1 MRRSLLPFF
10 VFGLV
15 LAIGAAGLLVWLQY
29 PWLFSSTYTLRVATG
44 PLSDQSGKLIAAFK
58 RELANEQPHVRV
70 EIVEKPSL
78 AASALA
84 FKNNEVDLAVV
95 RSDDPNAAEGRS
107 VFILRKFL
115 AVVLVPSDS
124 KAEKIADL
132 QGKQIGVL
140 TSGPDIDP
148 LARAVLNF
156 YTIDDKRISRIAPT
170 DVDKSLKRITALL
183 VVGPIGT
190 GPIAAAVQ
198 TFRKVTKKPPTF
210 LDLAEAEAIA
220 TRYPVYEKIDLP
232 EGSFGGSPAA
242 PSDDTTTLAA
252 SVLLIARPSLLNY
265 AAGELTRLLLAT
277 KTKIA
282 ATVPEAGQLAA
293 PPTDRDA
300 VLPTHP
306 GTIAYLNGDTPS
318 LLDEATNYIS
328 FATMFT
334 GGFAAFAAW
343 ITSLRNRRQLRE
355 LKEYTER
362 LPALFEELKKKPTPA
377 YLDATQN
384 ELDRLSEWFV
394 EKFVTDQISSDLFDS
409 ATTRITHLK
418 DLITKRR
425 EASQLVA
432 GQNQSSTEST
442 GVEPQR
448 LQVELAAKRH

>member
-1 MRRSLLPFF
+1 MRRSLLPFL

-15 LAIGAAGLLVWLQY
+15 IAIGAAGLLVWLEY

-44 PLSDQSGKLIAAFK
+44 PLSDSSGKLIAAFK

-70 EIVEKPSL
+70 EIVETPSL

-84 FKNNEVDLAVV
+84 FKNHEVDLAVV
-95 RSDDPNAAEGRS
+95 RADDPNAAEGRS

-115 AVVLVPSDS
+115 AVVFVPPDS
-124 KAEKIADL
+124 NAEKLADL
-132 QGKQIGVL
+132 RGKQIAVL

-148 LARAVLNF
+148 LAAAVLNF
-156 YTIDDKRISRIAPT
+156 YTIDEKRISRIAPS
-170 DVDKSLKRITALL
+170 DLEKSVKRVNALL
-183 VVGPIGT
+183 VVGPIGA
-190 GPIAAAVQ
+190 GPIATTIQ

-210 LDLAEAEAIA
+210 LDLTEAEAIA
-220 TRYPVYEKIDLP
+220 ARDPVYEKIDLP
-232 EGSFGGSPAA
+232 KGSFGGSPPA

-277 KTKIA
+277 KAKIA
-282 ATVPEAGQLAA
+282 ASVPEAGQLAA

-300 VLPTHP
+300 VLPAHP

-318 LLDEATNYIS
+318 LFDEATNYIS

-355 LKEYTER
+355 LKQCTQR
-362 LPALFEELKKKPTPA
+362 LPALLEELKKKPTLA

-384 ELDRLSEWFV
+384 ELDQLSEWFV
-394 EKFVTDQISSDLFDS
+394 EKFVTGHISSDVFNS
-409 ATTRITHLK
+409 ADTRMTHLK
-418 DLITKRR
+418 DLIKKRR

-432 GQNQSSTEST
+432 GQNQSPMESIDP
-442 GVEPQR
+442 EPR
-448 LQVELAAKRH
+448 GGPKSS